1 MRPIPHK
8 LNKDEW
14 GFFQVGEFKTYS
26 KLEAIEI
33 SGKTGADIHWNY
45 NDHVFDSFDWTQ
57 EPPGSLDFWYGAR
70 AQQLRDTYDYIVL
83 LYSGGADS
91 HNMLT
96 AFVKNNIFVDEIAQ
110 FFALDGSSNDKMSE
124 VNKETFV
131 TSAPNTQRL
140 IETNPT
146 YRHTIHRMIDG
157 GKFETTILLKQNPW
171 DYWYTQAN
179 TFFCPWGQIMAR
191 LREIEPAYR
200 ALADQ
205 GKKVCFLWAAEK
217 LTLNLD
223 QNKNLAIVFSES
235 GMSSMV
241 TPERQ
246 IKNDPSQ
253 NDEAFYW
260 TPDMPELACKQAH
273 VVKRYIANFSRTS
286 VDNINVFTQDRANQ
300 VTDKKILSFPFIS
313 NNIKYHMTTRGLHS
327 LIYPYWD
334 HNTVVTP
341 KPPSPFF
348 GSKDVWLRDSS
359 APDTGYTT
367 WFPKGVVWLR
377 DTVRKNRPDLW
388 WEQPATKNS
397 VYSGGMAMFTKTYK
411 V

>member
-1 MRPIPHK
+1 MRPIIQKP
-8 LNKDEW
+8 NKDHW

-33 SGKTGADIHWNY
+33 SGKTGADIHWNF
-45 NDHVFDSFDWTQ
+45 NDQVFDFFDWTQ

-70 AQQLRDTYDYIVL
+70 AHQLRDAYDYIVL

-110 FFALDGSSNDKMSE
+110 FFALDGSSNDQLSE
-124 VNKETFV
+124 VNKEVFV
-131 TSAPNTQRL
+131 TSAPITRRL

-146 YRHTIHRMIDG
+146 YQHTVHRMIDG
-157 GKFETTILLKQNPW
+157 AKWQTTVLLNENSW
-171 DYWYTQAN
+171 DYWYTQSNAYYN
-179 TFFCPWGQIMAR
+179 PWGLMMGR
-191 LREIEPAYR
+191 LKEIEPAYQ

-205 GKKVCFLWAAEK
+205 GKKICFLWAADK
-217 LTLNLD
+217 LNLNVD
-223 QNKNLAIVFSES
+223 QNKNLVIDMCDF

-241 TPERQ
+241 HPRTQ
-246 IKNDPSQ
+246 MLNDLTHI
-253 NDEAFYW
+253 DEAFYW

-273 VVKRYIANFSRTS
+273 VVKKYIANFSPAQLDNLNVVDQAHAPNLRERKMLS
-286 VDNINVFTQDRANQ
+286 VPITCGNTVYNLTI
-300 VTDKKILSFPFIS
+300 
-313 NNIKYHMTTRGLHS
+313 RGLNN

-348 GSKDVWLRDSS
+348 GSKDMWLRADS
-359 APDTGYTT
+359 AQDTGYRS

-377 DTVRKNRPDLW
+377 DTVLKNRPDLW
-388 WEQPATKNS
+388 WERPATKNS
-397 VYSGGMAMFTKTYK
+397 IYSGGMAIFRKMYK

>member
-1 MRPIPHK
+1 MRPSLLK
-8 LNKDEW
+8 TNKDHW

-45 NDHVFDSFDWTQ
+45 NDQVFATFDWTK

-70 AQQLRDTYDYIVL
+70 AQQLRDTYDYLVL
-83 LYSGGADS
+83 MYSGGADS

-124 VNKETFV
+124 VNKEVFV
-131 TSAPNTQRL
+131 TSAPITQRL

-146 YRHTIHRMIDG
+146 YRNTVHRMIDG
-157 GKFETTILLKQNPW
+157 GKWQTKVLLQEDCW
-171 DYWYTQAN
+171 DYWYTQSNAFYN
-179 TFFCPWGQIMAR
+179 PWGLMMGR
-191 LREIEPAYR
+191 LKEIEPAYQ

-205 GKKVCFLWAAEK
+205 GKKICFLWAHDK
-217 LTLNLD
+217 LNLGLD
-223 QNKNLAIVFSES
+223 KNNNLLIDMCDF

-241 TPERQ
+241 HPRTQ
-246 IKNDPSQ
+246 MQNDLTHM
-253 NDEAFYW
+253 DEAFYW

-273 VVKRYIANFSRTS
+273 VVKRFIANFSHAQADNLNVVDESHAQLLRDRKMLS
-286 VDNINVFTQDRANQ
+286 VPITC
-300 VTDKKILSFPFIS
+300 DKTV
-313 NNIKYHMTTRGLHS
+313 YHLTIRGIHS

-341 KPPSPFF
+341 KPPSAFF
-348 GSKDVWLRDSS
+348 GSKDAWLRENS
-359 APDTGYTT
+359 APNTGYRT
-367 WFPKGVVWLR
+367 WYPKGVVWLR
-377 DTVRKNRPDLW
+377 DTVLKNRPDLW
-388 WEQPATKNS
+388 WERPATKNS
-397 VYSGGMAMFTKTYK
+397 LYGGGLAVFRKKYRI
-411 V
+411 

>member
-1 MRPIPHK
+1 
-8 LNKDEW
+8 
-14 GFFQVGEFKTYS
+14 
-26 KLEAIEI
+26 
-33 SGKTGADIHWNY
+33 
-45 NDHVFDSFDWTQ
+45 
-57 EPPGSLDFWYGAR
+57 
-70 AQQLRDTYDYIVL
+70 
-83 LYSGGADS
+83 
-91 HNMLT
+91 
-96 AFVKNNIFVDEIAQ
+96 
-110 FFALDGSSNDKMSE
+110 
-124 VNKETFV
+124 
-131 TSAPNTQRL
+131 
-140 IETNPT
+140 
-146 YRHTIHRMIDG
+146 MIDG
-157 GKFETTILLKQNPW
+157 GKFQTTILLKQNPW

-179 TFFCPWGQIMAR
+179 TFYCPWGQIMAR

-217 LTLNLD
+217 LSLDLD
-223 QNKNLAIVFSES
+223 QNKNFAIVFAEC
-235 GMSSMV
+235 GMSAMV

-246 IKNDPSQ
+246 MKNDPSH

-273 VVKRYIANFSRTS
+273 VVKRYVANFSHTS
-286 VDNINVFTQDRANQ
+286 VDNLNVFTQDRAKQ
-300 VTDKKILSFPFIS
+300 LTDKKILSFPFVS
-313 NNIKYHMTTRGLHS
+313 NNTKYHMTTQGLHS

-359 APDTGYTT
+359 APDTGYTS

-388 WEQPATKNS
+388 WEPPTVNG
-397 VYSGGMAMFTKTYK
+397 VYRGGMAMFSKMYK